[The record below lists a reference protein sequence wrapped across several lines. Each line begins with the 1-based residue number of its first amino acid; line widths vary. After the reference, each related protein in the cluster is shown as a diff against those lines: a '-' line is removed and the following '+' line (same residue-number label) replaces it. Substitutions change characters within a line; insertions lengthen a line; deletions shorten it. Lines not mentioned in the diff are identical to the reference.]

1 MSGIQEAKKTL
12 DNIGKCILIMLMD
25 LYDII
30 IQIFVVD
37 SLDDV
42 RVGESNDELNA
53 LLAESKLDK
62 VPFLIF
68 ANKQDVDMALPADDV
83 I

>member
-1 MSGIQEAKKTL
+1 
-12 DNIGKCILIMLMD
+12 MD
-25 LYDII
+25 LYNII
-30 IQIFVVD
+30 NKIFVVD

-53 LLAESKLDK
+53 LLSEKKLDK

-68 ANKQDVDMALPADDV
+68 ANKQDMDMALPADDV

>member
-1 MSGIQEAKKTL
+1 
-12 DNIGKCILIMLMD
+12 MD

-30 IQIFVVD
+30 KQIFVVD

-68 ANKQDVDMALPADDV
+68 ANKQDVEMALPADDV
-83 I
+83 IYS